1 MKPQLRK
8 KDYTGNRKS
17 GQNSK
22 PMKIRNS
29 PWKMSAVLAA
39 VALAFVGAVS
49 TVNAASIA
57 LNGQVALRPLTPGE
71 ISSTYG
77 YSLTNAQFSAGIGTV
92 ALGEPVYLDAMVT
105 ASIAPSNIVGVIWA
119 LTNKPMGSLAA
130 LTNSPLGTNVPLF
143 KTGDRVTGGASG
155 TPSPY
160 LQLAG
165 PSGRTFFRPDFVGQY
180 TVLATITTTG
190 VLNGTNIVPVT
201 TNIATTITASTYYG
215 LATCE
220 ACHSGGVLNAPVIY
234 PTYTNT
240 PHASFFT
247 RAIDGLVSSHYSKN
261 CIQCHT
267 LGYDTNSFAVN
278 GGFDDIATL
287 YGWTFP
293 TVLTNNPSNWAAMPA
308 ALQNLANIQCENCH
322 GPGSQHPVAN
332 GIVGNTNFISV
343 SFGAGVCSQCHD
355 SLPAEYQSA
364 EWNNSLHA
372 SSARETSAAC
382 VRCHTAPGFVGWATA
397 GGMSAQNLYPTNVI
411 SANSF
416 STNILT
422 TSPNTTYEAITCQAC
437 HDPHN
442 DANPHELRLGYNVT
456 LSDGTVVTN
465 AGAGG
470 FCMEC
475 HNNRNG
481 SVTNMLAEYP
491 LNQPNWAGGV
501 GFGTH
506 DSPQADMLEG
516 VNAVTYGK
524 VIPSAPHANVV
535 PDTCV
540 GCHMQPT
547 TNTPAFSLAGGH
559 TFKMS
564 YTNSLGAKIPVTA
577 VCTQCHGAITNFD
590 FPVADYNGDG
600 VVEGV
605 QTEVHHLL
613 DKLST
618 LMPPRVYQANP
629 ANYVADGLV
638 KASDRNMANYTNMP
652 ARFLNAYYNWDFVYY
667 DASFGV
673 HNAPFAVGLLK
684 ASIADLTGDGNG
696 DGLPDA
702 WQISYFG
709 SNYVSNAQ
717 AGPNAINNSA
727 GFPNWMMYAL
737 GLDPHSTPVV
747 AGSGVVFFNGN
758 EIVNGATN
766 TIAIYTAAEVA
777 FDTQVGTSYQIQGI
791 SALTGSWQNISTN
804 IPGTGGSISYV
815 TPTRN
820 NAQMFFRVVHT
831 P

>member
-1 MKPQLRK
+1 MFVGLVVV
-8 KDYTGNRKS
+8 T
-17 GQNSK
+17 
-22 PMKIRNS
+22 
-29 PWKMSAVLAA
+29 LA
-39 VALAFVGAVS
+39 LVGAVS
-49 TVNAASIA
+49 TVNAATTA
-57 LNGQVALRPLTPGE
+57 LNGQVAPRPLTPTE

-92 ALGEPVYLDAMVT
+92 ALGEPVYLDAMVS
-105 ASIAPSNIVGVIWA
+105 ASIAPSNIIGVTWS
-119 LTNKPMGSLAA
+119 LPSTNKPVNSLAV

-165 PSGRTFFRPDFVGQY
+165 RTFFRPDAIGQY

-190 VLNGTNIVPVT
+190 VNGTNTIGPVT

-215 LATCE
+215 VQVCS
-220 ACHSGGVLNAPVIY
+220 ACHSGGVLNAPGIF

-240 PHASFFT
+240 PHASMFT
-247 RAIDGLVSSHYSKN
+247 RAIDGLVSSHYSKS

-278 GGFDDIATL
+278 GGFDDIATE

-293 TVLTNNPSNWAAMPA
+293 TVLTNGNWAAMPTP
-308 ALQNLANIQCENCH
+308 LQNVANIQCENCH
-322 GPGSQHPVAN
+322 GPGSQHPVGN

-343 SFGAGVCSQCHD
+343 SYGAGVCEQCHD
-355 SLPAEYQSA
+355 SLAGHFKGA

-372 SSARETSAAC
+372 SSARQTSAAC
-382 VRCHTAPGFVGWATA
+382 VRCHTAPGFIGWATA

-411 SANSF
+411 SANAF

-422 TSPNTTYEAITCQAC
+422 TTPNTTYEAITCQAC

-442 DANPHELRLGYNVT
+442 ASNPHELRMGYNVT

-465 AGAGG
+465 AGSGG

-475 HNNRNG
+475 HNCRNG
-481 SVTNMLAEYP
+481 SVTNMLAKYP
-491 LNQPNWAGGV
+491 LSQTNWAGGV
-501 GFGTH
+501 SFGTH
-506 DSPQADMLEG
+506 DSPQGDMLEG
-516 VNAVTYGK
+516 VNAVTYGQ

-535 PDTCV
+535 SNTCA
-540 GCHMQPT
+540 GCHMQPVAAT
-547 TNTPAFSLAGGH
+547 VVVNGVTNANPAFTKAGGH

-564 YTNSLGAKIPVTA
+564 YTNSSGAKIPVTD
-577 VCTQCHGAITNFD
+577 VCNQCHGAITNFD
-590 FPVADYNGDG
+590 FKVADYNGDG
-600 VVEGV
+600 VIEGV

-618 LMPPRVYQANP
+618 LLPPATYQANV

-638 KASDRNMANYTNMP
+638 KSPKAFTNMP
-652 ARFLNAYYNWDFVYY
+652 AKFLKAYYNYQFVAM
-667 DASFGV
+667 DNSFGI

-684 ASIADLTGDGNG
+684 ASIADLTGDANN
-696 DGLPDA
+696 DGIPDA
-702 WQISYFG
+702 WQIGYFG
-709 SNYVSNAQ
+709 SATNA
-717 AGPNAINNSA
+717 AAAPNAINNTN
-727 GFPNWMMYAL
+727 GLPNWMMYAL
-737 GLDPHSTPVV
+737 GLDPHS
-747 AGSGVVFFNGN
+747 GSTAINGVVY
-758 EIVNGATN
+758 VNGKSVISGTN
-766 TIAIYTAAEVA
+766 TIAIYTAAEVV
-777 FDTQVGTSYQIQGI
+777 FNTVVGKTYTIQGI

-804 IPGTGGSISYV
+804 IPGTGTSVSYV

-820 NAQMFFRVVHT
+820 NVQMFYRVAHT

>member
-1 MKPQLRK
+1 MR
-8 KDYTGNRKS
+8 
-17 GQNSK
+17 
-22 PMKIRNS
+22 
-29 PWKMSAVLAA
+29 
-39 VALAFVGAVS
+39 
-49 TVNAASIA
+49 
-57 LNGQVALRPLTPGE
+57 
-71 ISSTYG
+71 
-77 YSLTNAQFSAGIGTV
+77 
-92 ALGEPVYLDAMVT
+92 
-105 ASIAPSNIVGVIWA
+105 
-119 LTNKPMGSLAA
+119 
-130 LTNSPLGTNVPLF
+130 
-143 KTGDRVTGGASG
+143 
-155 TPSPY
+155 
-160 LQLAG
+160 
-165 PSGRTFFRPDFVGQY
+165 
-180 TVLATITTTG
+180 
-190 VLNGTNIVPVT
+190 
-201 TNIATTITASTYYG
+201 
-215 LATCE
+215 
-220 ACHSGGVLNAPVIY
+220 PVIY

-343 SFGAGVCSQCHD
+343 SYGAGVCSQCHD

-411 SANSF
+411 SANAF

-442 DANPHELRLGYNVT
+442 DSNPHELRLGYNVT

-475 HNNRNG
+475 HNNRDG

-564 YTNSLGAKIPVTA
+564 YTNSLGAKVPVTA

-652 ARFLNAYYNWDFVYY
+652 AKFLNAYYNWDFVYY

-684 ASIADLTGDGNG
+684 ASIADLTGDANG

-709 SNYVSNAQ
+709 SNYVSNAASRPQ
-717 AGPNAINNSA
+717 RHQQQRRLSELDDVCLGP
-727 GFPNWMMYAL
+727 
-737 GLDPHSTPVV
+737 
-747 AGSGVVFFNGN
+747 
-758 EIVNGATN
+758 
-766 TIAIYTAAEVA
+766 
-777 FDTQVGTSYQIQGI
+777 
-791 SALTGSWQNISTN
+791 
-804 IPGTGGSISYV
+804 
-815 TPTRN
+815 
-820 NAQMFFRVVHT
+820 
-831 P
+831 

>member
-1 MKPQLRK
+1 MFV
-8 KDYTGNRKS
+8 
-17 GQNSK
+17 
-22 PMKIRNS
+22 
-29 PWKMSAVLAA
+29 ALAA
-39 VALAFVGAVS
+39 VTLTFVGAVA

-57 LNGQVALRPLTPGE
+57 LNGQVGQRPLTPTE

-105 ASIAPSNIVGVIWA
+105 ASIAPSNIVGVTWS
-119 LTNKPMGSLAA
+119 LTNKPVGSLAV

-165 PSGRTFFRPDFVGQY
+165 RTFFRPDVVGQY
-180 TVLATITTTG
+180 TVRATITTTG
-190 VLNGTNIVPVT
+190 VNGTNTISPVT

-215 LATCE
+215 VNTCA
-220 ACHSGGVLNAPVIY
+220 ACHSGGVLNAPSIY
-234 PTYTNT
+234 PTYMNT
-240 PHASFFT
+240 PHASMFT

-278 GGFDDIATL
+278 GGFDDMATL

-293 TVLTNNPSNWAAMPA
+293 SVLTNGNWASMPA
-308 ALQNLANIQCENCH
+308 ELQDLANIQCENCH
-322 GPGSQHPVAN
+322 GPGSQHPVSQ

-343 SFGAGVCSQCHD
+343 SYGAGVCAQCHD
-355 SLPAEYQSA
+355 SLTGHFKNA
-364 EWNNSLHA
+364 EWNSSLHA

-382 VRCHTAPGFVGWATA
+382 VRCHTGPGFIGWATA

-411 SANSF
+411 SANAF

-442 DANPHELRLGYNVT
+442 ASNPHELRMGYNVT

-481 SVTNMLAEYP
+481 SVTNMLAKYP
-491 LNQPNWAGGV
+491 LSQPNWAGGV
-501 GFGTH
+501 SFGTH
-506 DSPQADMLEG
+506 DSPQGDMLEG
-516 VNAVTYGK
+516 VNAVTYGQ

-535 PDTCV
+535 TDTCA
-540 GCHMQPT
+540 GCHMQPIAT
-547 TNTPAFSLAGGH
+547 TDPAFAKAGGH

-564 YTNSLGAKIPVTA
+564 YTNSLGAKVPVA
-577 VCTQCHGAITNFD
+577 YVCNQCHGAVTNFD
-590 FPVADYNGDG
+590 IPAPDYVGYG
-600 VVEGV
+600 YSQGI
-605 QTEVHHLL
+605 QTQVHILL
-613 DKLST
+613 NQLSM
-618 LMPPRVYQANP
+618 LLPPSTYQANS

-638 KASDRNMANYTNMP
+638 KSPKAYTNMP
-652 ARFLNAYYNWDFVYY
+652 AKFLQAYYNYQFVVM
-667 DASFGV
+667 DNSFGV
-673 HNAPFAVGLLK
+673 HNGPFAVGLLK
-684 ASIADLTGDGNG
+684 ASIANLTGISTTG
-696 DGLPDA
+696 GLPDA
-702 WQISYFG
+702 WEIAYFG
-709 SNYVSNAQ
+709 ANFASNA
-717 AGPNAINNSA
+717 AAAPNAINNTN
-727 GFPNWMMYAL
+727 GIPNWMMYAL
-737 GLDPHSTPVV
+737 GLDPHSGSTVV
-747 AGSGVVFFNGN
+747 NGVIYFNDN
-758 EIVNGATN
+758 NIVNGATN
-766 TIAIYTAAEVA
+766 TIAIYTAAEVV
-777 FDTQVGTSYQIQGI
+777 FNTQVGTTYQIQGI

-804 IPGTGGSISYV
+804 IPGTGGSISYL
-815 TPTRN
+815 TPTRDN
-820 NAQMFFRVVHT
+820 VQMFFRVVHT